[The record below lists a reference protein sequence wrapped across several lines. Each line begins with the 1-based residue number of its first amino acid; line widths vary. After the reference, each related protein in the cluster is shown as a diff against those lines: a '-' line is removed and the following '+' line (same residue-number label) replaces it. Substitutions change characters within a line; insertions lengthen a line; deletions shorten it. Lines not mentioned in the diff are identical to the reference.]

1 MAAEEYILKM
11 EWCIY
16 RKLISPIALIASC
29 SVLMGCDSARKTFG
43 GGKNAPD
50 EFVVYQRSPLSLP
63 PQYGLRP
70 PAPGKSRPQEVA
82 PVDAAKR
89 AVLGTSANR
98 NIANNKSRGINV
110 LMTQTG
116 ADKAKRD
123 IRQLVNQ
130 ESSVMAKEDQTFV
143 NKLIFWAEDKNQ
155 PGTVV
160 DAKKEKRR
168 IMSNDALGKPITE
181 GETPKVKRKTLRK
194 GLLNF

>member
-1 MAAEEYILKM
+1 MAAEEYMLKM
-11 EWCIY
+11 ERCVY
-16 RKLISPIALIASC
+16 AKLISPVAIIASC
-29 SVLMGCDSARKTFG
+29 SVLLGCDSARMTFG

-63 PQYGLRP
+63 PEYGLRP
-70 PAPGKSRPQEVA
+70 PAPGKRRPQEVA

-89 AVLGTSANR
+89 AVLGTSVNR
-98 NIANNKSRGINV
+98 NTANNRSRGINV

-130 ESSVMAKEDQTFV
+130 ESSVLAKEDQPFV

-160 DAKKEKRR
+160 DAKKEKQR